1 MLDSGPTL
9 FALFLGVLLTMV
21 ASWVVAGLYRRRMV
35 KLMRGGPPPD
45 LAGQGASEPTA
56 IEESRSP
63 ASIELAANRRAS
75 MRFLLMLT
83 ILCLLI
89 GLTQS
94 WLALRFVYTNREF
107 SLNRILVLGAVYAWP
122 MVLAWGLARRWSW
135 KRVLGGLAIYLLAM
149 AFLVMWRSNQQQTL
163 TGVSAWLAAQVAIPL
178 LVTLFISASGRIRA
192 VAPYLLPPFLLLS
205 TSSVLALDILGDTA
219 KAPPDWIIA
228 LVTNLGA
235 NLTIVLLAL
244 SPWVLMAWPV
254 YALGRGLAEA
264 YRAKRFSD
272 LAYLFGVYWF
282 VVLFASALPALQDAG
297 GFALIQ
303 MLSWLWIPLGW
314 YWLKDWLAPRGK
326 PPTLLVLRVFQRDA
340 QVEQLFDRV
349 IERWRHTGNTVLIAG
364 TDLISRT
371 LDPDDLFAY
380 FNGRLAERFVASP
393 GEASRRIAEL
403 DMAPDPD
410 GRYRVNECYCF
421 DTTWRA
427 VLAALVRK
435 SDVVLMDLRGFKE
448 KNAGCIHELG
458 VLARAPHLQRVV
470 LLHDQDTERSVADTA
485 VAGAPAGRFQWLDA
499 GRMNQAMTTRVLAA
513 LFPGPA
519 VSAGLSLND
528 KSRTIT

>member
-1 MLDSGPTL
+1 MLNSGPIL
-9 FALFLGVLLTMV
+9 FSILLGTILTMV

-35 KLMRGGPPPD
+35 TLMRGGPPPV
-45 LAGQGASEPTA
+45 LADQMASEPAAT
-56 IEESRSP
+56 EESRSS
-63 ASIELAANRRAS
+63 ASIDLATNQRAS
-75 MRFLLMLT
+75 FRFLLFLS

-135 KRVLGGLAIYLLAM
+135 LRVLGGLAIYLVLM
-149 AFLVMWRSNQQQTL
+149 AVLVMLRSNQQQTL
-163 TGVSAWLAAQVAIPL
+163 AGVSGWLAGQVAIPL

-205 TSSVLALDILGDTA
+205 TSSVIALNILESTVQ
-219 KAPPDWIIA
+219 APPDWIIT

-235 NLTIVLLAL
+235 TFTIVLLAL

-254 YALGRGLAEA
+254 YALSQRMAEA

-282 VVLFASALPALQDAG
+282 VVLFTSAFPAFQDSGWA
-297 GFALIQ
+297 ALIQ

-314 YWLKDWLAPRGK
+314 YGLKDWLAPRSK

-364 TDLISRT
+364 TDLLSRT
-371 LDPDDLFAY
+371 LDPDELFAY

-393 GEASRRIAEL
+393 GEVPKRLAEL
-403 DMAPDPD
+403 DLAPDPD

-421 DTTWRA
+421 DTTWRV
-427 VLAALVRK
+427 VLDALVRK
-435 SDVVLMDLRGFKE
+435 ADVVLMDLRGFKE
-448 KNAGCIHELG
+448 KNAGCLHELG
-458 VLARAPHLQRVV
+458 VLSRAPHLQRVV
-470 LLHDQDTERSVADTA
+470 LLHDQDTERSVAETA
-485 VAGAPAGRFQWLDA
+485 VAGAPAERFQWLDA
-499 GRMNQAMTTRVLAA
+499 RRMNQAMITRVLAA
-513 LFPGPA
+513 LFPPPA
-519 VSAGLSLND
+519 VSAGLSLSD
-528 KSRTIT
+528 KRSAP

>member
-1 MLDSGPTL
+1 MLTSGPIL
-9 FALFLGVLLTMV
+9 FAILLGTLLTML
-21 ASWVVAGLYRRRMV
+21 ASWGVAGLYRRRMV
-35 KLMRGGPPPD
+35 TLMRGGPPPV
-45 LAGQGASEPTA
+45 LASPDVSEPVA

-63 ASIELAANRRAS
+63 ASFDLASNQRAS
-75 MRFLLMLT
+75 FRFLLVLS

-94 WLALRFVYTNREF
+94 WLALQFVYVNREF

-122 MVLAWGLARRWSW
+122 VVLAWGLVRRWSW
-135 KRVLGGLAIYLLAM
+135 MRVFGGVAIYM
-149 AFLVMWRSNQQQTL
+149 LVMALLVMLRSNQQQTL
-163 TGVSAWLAAQVAIPL
+163 AGVSGWLASQIAIPL

-205 TSSVLALDILGDTA
+205 TSSVIALNILESTVQ
-219 KAPPDWIIA
+219 APPEWVIM

-235 NLTIVLLAL
+235 TPTIVLLAL
-244 SPWVLMAWPV
+244 LPWLLMAWPV
-254 YALGRGLAEA
+254 YVLVKRMAEV

-282 VVLFASALPALQDAG
+282 VVLFTSALPALQEAG
-297 GFALIQ
+297 LLALIQ
-303 MLSWLWIPLGW
+303 MLSWLWIPLAW
-314 YWLKDWLAPRGK
+314 YGLKSWLAPRGN

-364 TDLISRT
+364 TDLLSRT
-371 LDPDDLFAY
+371 LDPDELFAF
-380 FNGRLAERFVASP
+380 FNGRLAERFVASQ
-393 GEASRRIAEL
+393 GEMPKRLAEL

-427 VLAALVRK
+427 VLAALVQK

-458 VLARAPHLQRVV
+458 VLTRAPHLQRVV
-470 LLHDQDTERSVADTA
+470 LLHDQDTERPVAEA
-485 VAGAPAGRFQWLDA
+485 ALAGAPAGRFQWLDA
-499 GRMNQAMTTRVLAA
+499 GRMNQVMTTRVLAA
-513 LFPGPA
+513 LFPTAANASQMIARPEGSTP
-519 VSAGLSLND
+519 
-528 KSRTIT
+528 

>member
-1 MLDSGPTL
+1 MLNSGPIL
-9 FALFLGVLLTMV
+9 FAMFLGTILAMM

-35 KLMRGGPPPD
+35 ALMRGGPPPN
-45 LAGQGASEPTA
+45 LAASSSASASIAEDAPHK
-56 IEESRSP
+56 P
-63 ASIELAANRRAS
+63 ASMDLAANRRAS

-83 ILCLLI
+83 MLCLLI

-122 MVLAWGLARRWSW
+122 MVLAWGLARRWSSM
-135 KRVLGGLAIYLLAM
+135 RVLGAIAGYMLAM
-149 AFLVMWRSNQQQTL
+149 VLLVMWRSNQQQTVS
-163 TGVSAWLAAQVAIPL
+163 GVSGWLATQVAIPL

-192 VAPYLLPPFLLLS
+192 VAPYLLPPFLLLA
-205 TSSVLALDILGDTA
+205 TSSVFALDMLGNA
-219 KAPPDWIIA
+219 VKEPPAWIIT
-228 LVTNLGA
+228 LVESIGA
-235 NLTIVLLAL
+235 TPTIVLLAL
-244 SPWVLMAWPV
+244 APWLVMAWPV
-254 YALGRGLAEA
+254 YAMSRFLAEA

-297 GFALIQ
+297 WFALIQ
-303 MLSWLWIPLGW
+303 MASWLWIPLVW
-314 YWLKDWLAPRGK
+314 YGLKDWLAPRGS

-349 IERWRHTGNTVLIAG
+349 IERWRFTGNTVLIAG

-371 LDPDDLFAY
+371 VDPDELFAY

-393 GEASRRIAEL
+393 NEVARRIAEL
-403 DMAPDPD
+403 DVSPDPD

-421 DTTWRA
+421 DTTWQA
-427 VLAALVRK
+427 MLTALVRK
-435 SDVVLMDLRGFKE
+435 ADVVLMDLRGFKQ

-458 VLARAPHLQRVV
+458 VLTRAHHLQRVV
-470 LLHDQDTERSVADTA
+470 LLHDKETERPVAEAA
-485 VAGAPAGRFQWLDA
+485 VANAPVGRFEWLDA
-499 GRMNQAMTTRVLAA
+499 ARMNQAMTMRVLEA
-513 LFPGPA
+513 LLPRSRPNPA
-519 VSAGLSLND
+519 IA
-528 KSRTIT
+528 

>member
-1 MLDSGPTL
+1 MLQSGPIL
-9 FALFLGVLLTMV
+9 FAIFLGILLTAV

-45 LAGQGASEPTA
+45 LAGLDVSAPLAVEASDSTTHMA
-56 IEESRSP
+56 LTS
-63 ASIELAANRRAS
+63 NQRAS
-75 MRFLLMLT
+75 WRFLLVLT

-89 GLTQS
+89 GMTQS
-94 WLALRFVYTNREF
+94 WLAMQFVYINREF
-107 SLNRILVLGAVYAWP
+107 SLNRILVLGAIYAWP

-135 KRVLGGLAIYLLAM
+135 GRVLGGVATYMLMM
-149 AFLVMWRSNQQQTL
+149 ALLVMLRSNQQQTL
-163 TGVSAWLAAQVAIPL
+163 TAVSGWLASQVAIPL

-205 TSSVLALDILGDTA
+205 TSSVIALGLLAETA
-219 KAPPDWIIA
+219 KAPPGWILSLIA
-228 LVTNLGA
+228 NLGPTI
-235 NLTIVLLAL
+235 TIVLLAL
-244 SPWVLMAWPV
+244 LPWVLMAWPV
-254 YALGRGLAEA
+254 VALGRRLAEA

-282 VVLFASALPALQDAG
+282 VVLFTSALPALQETG
-297 GFALIQ
+297 WVALIQ
-303 MLSWLWIPLGW
+303 VLSWLWIPLLG
-314 YWLKDWLAPRGK
+314 YWLKGWLAPRGK

-349 IERWRHTGNTVLIAG
+349 IERWRLTGNTVLIAG
-364 TDLISRT
+364 TDLVSRT

-380 FNGRLAERFVASP
+380 FNGRLAERFVATPSEVP
-393 GEASRRIAEL
+393 RRLAEL

-427 VLAALVRK
+427 VLDALVRK
-435 SDVVLMDLRGFKE
+435 ADVVLMDLRGFKE

-458 VLARAPHLQRVV
+458 VLAQAPHLQRVV
-470 LLHDQDTERSVADTA
+470 LLHDQDTERPVAEA
-485 VAGAPAGRFQWLDA
+485 ALAGAPAGRFQWLDA
-499 GRMNQAMTTRVLAA
+499 RRMNQAMTRRVLAA
-513 LFPGPA
+513 MFPAPA
-519 VSAGLSLND
+519 G
-528 KSRTIT
+528 